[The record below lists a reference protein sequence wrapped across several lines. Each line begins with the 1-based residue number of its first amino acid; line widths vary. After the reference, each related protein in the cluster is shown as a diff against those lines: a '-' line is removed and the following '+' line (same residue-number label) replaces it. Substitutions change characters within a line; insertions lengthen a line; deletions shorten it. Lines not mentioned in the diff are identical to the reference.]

1 MTVKCYGLRT
11 LLSTFTRLSI
21 HAYIFTYN
29 NEQKLQYW
37 KLEKWWCAYSC
48 VSASTH
54 QVQTLDCGEM
64 KQAVLPSALKSQF
77 GNHLV
82 AVPVHIVG

>member
-1 MTVKCYGLRT
+1 M
-11 LLSTFTRLSI
+11 
-21 HAYIFTYN
+21 HTYLPTITSRN
-29 NEQKLQYW
+29 CNIGSC
-37 KLEKWWCAYSC
+37 EKWWCACSC
-48 VSASTH
+48 VSVSTH